1 EDLKNKIRNAFAE
14 ITPPIIR
21 RIRKN
26 FMRRIALCL
35 EENGCYIEHIL

>member
-1 EDLKNKIRNAFAE
+1 SKRKIACAE

-21 RIRKN
+21 RVRKN

-35 EENGCYIEHIL
+35 EENGGYM